1 MASLLVTVIC
11 DSVTPVHKIR
21 RFTKVI
27 VFPWSKPFLAIGLS
41 DDSLDIWRSVC
52 HPYETVDL
60 TRLCILV
67 VAVESSYMILFLVF
81 VTVLYDSS
89 APVDKVR
96 RIFTLANTY
105 RVEGVFNDPSKS

>member
-27 VFPWSKPFLAIGLS
+27 VFPWSKSFLAIGLS
-41 DDSLDIWRSVC
+41 DDSLDICERIWRSVC

-67 VAVESSYMILFLVF
+67 VAVESS
-81 VTVLYDSS
+81 
-89 APVDKVR
+89 
-96 RIFTLANTY
+96 
-105 RVEGVFNDPSKS
+105 